1 MTIIIFDNTKGII
14 RGSDPRRIISRY
26 GGVLQIGDDRIKVEA
41 TVKNELP
48 NLCGGYTGEVNAT
61 FYCDTGCT
69 HELFNVYL
77 DGGVIVPPSK
87 DYESL
92 AQDYKLVS
100 VLNSRIEEATKALE
114 ELNAQKQE
122 AVVALNNNP
131 LKHLIE

>member
-48 NLCGGYTGEVNAT
+48 ILCDGYTGEVDAT

-69 HELFNVYL
+69 HELLKVRL
-77 DGGVIVPPSK
+77 EGGVIVPPTAE
-87 DYESL
+87 YENL
-92 AQDYKLVS
+92 ARDYKLVS
-100 VLNSRIEEATKALE
+100 VLNARIDEATKALE
-114 ELNAQKQE
+114 KLYAQRQE
-122 AVVALNNNP
+122 AITALSKNP